1 MFKELKNESE
11 SESDVENEIEIETVP
26 ETPETV
32 PATVPKTRPI
42 REPWAV
48 HIKETQA
55 KYHCTYKKAMMLAK
69 PTYKQYLLDN
79 QANIIV
85 E

>member
-11 SESDVENEIEIETVP
+11 NESDVENEIEIETVP

-32 PATVPKTRPI
+32 PKTKTRPI

-55 KYHCTYKKAMMLAK
+55 KYHCTYKKAMLLAK